1 MQAQKKVKQTDAIFS
16 RLHELHD
23 QAAEADNVLRLP
35 LDTKATVKIGLFSRQ
50 GDNWVEVQALDHD
63 FKPEAT
69 LSPFGI
75 LLPRY
80 QDLFV
85 YLARCRVTSD
95 FIVDMLEHWWQG
107 VRGRFPRVDTL
118 LINQDNGP
126 ENNSR
131 RTQFLK
137 RIVAFGQAQQLTIRL
152 AYYPP
157 YHSKYNPI
165 ERCWGVLEDHWN
177 GALLESI
184 PPALRF
190 AQTMTWHGKHPFV
203 QLIDKIYQR
212 GVKLTAA
219 AMKELEAQVQR
230 LPGLERWFVDIPPRR
245 SLG

>member
-1 MQAQKKVKQTDAIFS
+1 MRRSSGSPDAIFS

-126 ENNSR
+126 
-131 RTQFLK
+131 
-137 RIVAFGQAQQLTIRL
+137 
-152 AYYPP
+152 
-157 YHSKYNPI
+157 
-165 ERCWGVLEDHWN
+165 
-177 GALLESI
+177 
-184 PPALRF
+184 
-190 AQTMTWHGKHPFV
+190 
-203 QLIDKIYQR
+203 
-212 GVKLTAA
+212 
-219 AMKELEAQVQR
+219 
-230 LPGLERWFVDIPPRR
+230 
-245 SLG
+245 